1 MNMKDVILWTSSVM
15 YKILNGKPNMAV
27 LKKATLLTIQGK
39 LKEAVTV
46 WKDPVE
52 FLIKLCEDVKQK
64 NKKRRRNSQQSLTGK
79 YKKMRIIWK

>member
-52 FLIKLCEDVKQK
+52 FLIKLCEDVKQT
-64 NKKRRRNSQQSLTGK
+64 KKKEGGTHSRV
-79 YKKMRIIWK
+79 